1 MYLQFDSY
9 QFIGLDD
16 GVGVF
21 QNNEAINTCVVKQIC
36 DFWLLQSQRYS
47 RSTTSTWVYRLGL
60 RMALESK
67 NKFNCLWLRRIVKF
81 KSLS

>member
-21 QNNEAINTCVVKQIC
+21 QNNETINTCVVKQMC

-47 RSTTSTWVYRLGL
+47 LSTTSTWVYRLGL
-60 RMALESK
+60 RMA
-67 NKFNCLWLRRIVKF
+67 
-81 KSLS
+81 